1 MLPKLMS
8 LSELIFFG
16 VFFMV
21 FLYVSDDDRSS
32 NDFDPG
38 DGHAIAS

>member
-1 MLPKLMS
+1 MLSKLM

-21 FLYVSDDDRSS
+21 FLYVSDGNKSS
-32 NDFDPG
+32 NDFDSG
-38 DGHAIAS
+38 DGHVIAS